1 MKTASSAYFPHL
13 ILPKGQQIK
22 DGLYCTLRDAILVGH
37 LSAGTKLPSSRALA
51 EMMSIS
57 RNSVLAALER
67 LLDEGYL
74 VTKPSSG
81 TYVADI
87 IPDQL
92 IQIQKDIPPAVHQS
106 TQTLNINPHIASL
119 LPHWHKQTLF
129 SQEKKIF
136 HVGVGCVDLFP
147 HQLWGKLLGRAWRQS
162 YYQLGQFH
170 DPRGYLPLRQAI
182 CQYVQSTRGLRC
194 TEEQIL
200 IVNGTQQA
208 IHLAAYA
215 LLQPQDQVCL
225 DEPGYDAA
233 LNIFRSFG
241 ATVQPIESDNEGMK
255 IPDIIQHHAA
265 SKLIYTAPSHQFP
278 LGGTLSL
285 ARRLALLDWATQQQ
299 KWIFEDDYNSEFRY
313 GTHPIQALQGLD
325 QQQRVIYSGTFSKM
339 MFPEFRLGFM
349 VVPEAL
355 IDAFSVAKYYTDTRS
370 SYLEQVAL
378 ATFIQDGHYARHV
391 RKVRKTCYE
400 RQQALILAIQ
410 HYLFDVLTVEPTDSG
425 IHLVC
430 WLKENWTEKDFI
442 TECTKVG
449 LTVQPLSRYCQT
461 SCQKAAVLIGYAA
474 HTVNEIQEYIE
485 RLAKSIKRV

>member
-1 MKTASSAYFPHL
+1 MAMSSSFPSL
-13 ILPKGQQIK
+13 ILPKGHIK
-22 DGLYCTLRDAILVGH
+22 DGLYCALRDAILDGR
-37 LSAGTKLPSSRALA
+37 LSAGTKLPSSRTLA

-57 RNSVLAALER
+57 RNSVLAALDR

-74 VTKPSSG
+74 ITKPSSG

-92 IQIQKDIPPAVHQS
+92 IQIQSSQLQAIQQS
-106 TQTLNINPHIASL
+106 AQTLNINPHIASL
-119 LPHWHKQTLF
+119 LPDWHKQTL
-129 SQEKKIF
+129 SCQEKKMF

-147 HQLWGKLLGRAWRQS
+147 HQLWGKLLGKAWRQS

-182 CQYVQSTRGLRC
+182 CQYVQSTRGLNC
-194 TEEQIL
+194 NEEQIL

-215 LLQPQDQVCL
+215 LLQPYDQVCL

-233 LNIFRSFG
+233 LNVFRSFG
-241 ATVQPIESDNEGMK
+241 VTVQPIESDDEGMK
-255 IPDIIQHHAA
+255 IPEIMQHYTA
-265 SKLIYTAPSHQFP
+265 SKLVYTAPSHQFP

-285 ARRLALLDWATQQQ
+285 ARRFALLDWAAQQQ

-313 GTHPIQALQGLD
+313 GTPPIQALQGLD
-325 QQQRVIYSGTFSKM
+325 QQQRVIYAGTFSKM

-355 IDAFSVAKYYTDTRS
+355 VDTFSLAKYYTDSRS

-378 ATFIQDGHYARHV
+378 AAFIQDGHYARHV
-391 RKVRKTCYE
+391 RKVRKACYE
-400 RQQALILAIQ
+400 RQQVLIAAIQ
-410 HYLFDVLTVEPTDSG
+410 YHLSDVLVVQPTDSG

-430 WLKENWTEKDFI
+430 WLIDQWTEQDFI
-442 TECTKVG
+442 VQCHKAG
-449 LTVQPLSRYCQT
+449 LAVQPLSRYCQHNH
-461 SCQKAAVLIGYAA
+461 QKAAVLFGYAA
-474 HTVNEIQEYIE
+474 HTSEEIKASIE
-485 RLAKSIKRV
+485 KLAVQIQM

>member
-22 DGLYCTLRDAILVGH
+22 EGLYCVLRDAILAGH
-37 LSAGTKLPSSRALA
+37 LPSGAKLPSSRALA

-81 TYVADI
+81 TYVADV

-92 IQIQKDIPPAVHQS
+92 IQIQNDIHHAVHQS
-106 TQTLNINPHIASL
+106 MQTLNINPHIGSL
-119 LPHWHKQTLF
+119 LPHWHKQNL
-129 SQEKKIF
+129 SNQEKKIF

-170 DPRGYLPLRQAI
+170 DPRGYLPLRQTI
-182 CQYVQSTRGLRC
+182 CQYVQSTRGLNC
-194 TEEQIL
+194 TEQQIL

-215 LLQPQDQVCL
+215 LLEPRDQVCL

-241 ATVQPIESDNEGMK
+241 VTVQPIESDNEGMK
-255 IPDIIQHHAA
+255 IPDIIQHYAD

-355 IDAFSVAKYYTDTRS
+355 IDVFSLAKYYTDTRS

-378 ATFIQDGHYARHV
+378 ATFIQEGHYARHV
-391 RKVRKTCYE
+391 RKVRKACYE
-400 RQQALILAIQ
+400 RLKALISAIE
-410 HYLFDVLTVEPTDSG
+410 YFLSDVLTVEPTDSG

-430 WLKENWTEKDFI
+430 WLKGNWTEKNFI
-442 TECTKVG
+442 DECTKVG
-449 LTVQPLSRYCQT
+449 LSVQPLSRYCQ
-461 SCQKAAVLIGYAA
+461 SSSQKAAVLIGYAA
-474 HTVNEIQEYIE
+474 HSVNEIKENIE
-485 RLAKSIKRV
+485 RLANSIKRI